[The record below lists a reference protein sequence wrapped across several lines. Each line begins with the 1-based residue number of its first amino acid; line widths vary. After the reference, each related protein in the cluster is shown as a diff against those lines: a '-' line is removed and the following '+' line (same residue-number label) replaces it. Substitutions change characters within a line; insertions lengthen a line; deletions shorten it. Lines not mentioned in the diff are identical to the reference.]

1 MAKSKHQ
8 NSDFSIVGRLLG
20 FVYKDGDKIKY
31 LKISLRD
38 QEYWVKPSKNLRDG
52 LDRQFNPGCWLQL
65 SGEQQISRKTGILKL
80 KADVVELA
88 GSTKISSIEPLANE
102 KKPPQ
107 SKSKTAKILICQ
119 KSSCRKRGGNAICQ
133 LLEQELSERNLTSQ
147 VQVKLT
153 GCLKKCK
160 KGPNLVIFP
169 DKTHYTQV
177 SPKQIPALLNRHF

>member
-1 MAKSKHQ
+1 MGKSKHQ
-8 NSDFSIVGRLLG
+8 GSDFNIVGRLIG
-20 FVYKDGDKIKY
+20 FVYRNGDKIKY

-38 QEYWVKPSKNLRDG
+38 QEYWVKPSKDIRHG
-52 LDRQFNPGCWLQL
+52 LDSQFNPGCWLQL

-80 KADVVELA
+80 KADTVELA
-88 GSTKISSIEPLANE
+88 ASTKVSSIEPLGNE
-102 KKPPQ
+102 KKGAK

-119 KSSCRKRGGNAICQ
+119 KSSCRKRGGNAVCQ
-133 LLEQELSERNLTSQ
+133 ILKQELSERNLASQ

-160 KGPNLVIFP
+160 KGPNLVILP

-177 SPKQIPALLNRHF
+177 SPKQISALLNQHF